1 MVELGEHR
9 ARINVHIELDALDE
23 DDAKFIL
30 NRYFDHLNNMT
41 GAKVLYAD
49 GGMIR
54 H

>member
-23 DDAKFIL
+23 DDAKYIL
-30 NRYFDHLNNMT
+30 NQYFNHLNNMD

-49 GGMIR
+49 GGIIR